1 MSLFGKLKAA
11 FQASPEED
19 AAVRLRMAALFMRSL
34 DLTDLKGYQL
44 AYGKHMT
51 TGPDLGNG
59 RYTYYNYVVGFRPDP
74 INIDVVL
81 VPIDASLND
90 YYGAPIK
97 INSKTFKK
105 AGKTWLRRL
114 YKFKTIYGNSFVFQV
129 PPINGK
135 AANMFGS
142 NEIAINQEAEA
153 AAFKDFFHNLNK

>member
-1 MSLFGKLKAA
+1 MSLFGKLKSA

-19 AAVRLRMAALFMRSL
+19 ATVRLKMAALFMRSL
-34 DLTDLKGYQL
+34 EITDLNGYQL

-51 TGPDLGNG
+51 TGPDFGNG
-59 RYTYYNYVVGFRPDP
+59 RHTYYNYVVGFRPDP
-74 INIDVVL
+74 INIDLVL
-81 VPIDASLND
+81 VPIDAGLYD
-90 YYGAPIK
+90 YGAPIK

-114 YKFKTIYGNSFVFQV
+114 YKFKTIYGNSFIFQV
-129 PPINGK
+129 PPVNGK

-153 AAFKDFFHNLNK
+153 AAFSAFFQNLNK